1 MKKSLACCLAL
12 AALGLAAPMRAKT
25 VYVPVLEPVNATGAA
40 LATQLWI
47 SNFGPQQ
54 LPYATSLLQA
64 DGVPAATKSL
74 GATVPAD
81 RAVYLD
87 KVAAEGE
94 TGLLAVDASE
104 DLLINAWVQSGQG
117 KQTFYTGLPVISTDN
132 QIAAGAT
139 TYLNGVGRLG
149 SRDTTQVALVNLGPA
164 AAQCQVDVVDGN
176 GAFLRSVGTLEVS
189 ALSMKRYDDALGLH
203 GAAAASAK
211 VSCDQPFYAMAVTVD
226 AKTSQVSFINP
237 ADAVEKS
244 RKPATPTAPPTIPN
258 PVVFDQPGYF
268 HLATKDNPKKILRI
282 PVPAAFSARRVSAEF
297 DIVAGPWNPRLKKG
311 AHNLIFFHRG
321 KFRSNTLANI
331 NAFGPNN
338 NKVKD
343 AQNID
348 LPAKYNTQLQ
358 LGYLFQQGQTY
369 HISMLYSAF
378 NKNVTFGIYQNGN
391 LIKGGTFAATAKG
404 GILTIPAT
412 GLVAEFGNYNN
423 QGLPE
428 VSSLGWKFGN
438 FHVEIAH

>member
-1 MKKSLACCLAL
+1 MKKSLVCCLAL

-25 VYVPVLEPVNATGAA
+25 VYVPVVEPVNANGGA

-47 SNFGPQQ
+47 SNFGPEQ
-54 LPYATSLLQA
+54 LPYSTNLLRA
-64 DGVPAATKSL
+64 DGAAAETKSI

-94 TGLLAVDASE
+94 TGLLAVDAAE
-104 DLLINAWVQSGQG
+104 DLLVNAWVQSGHG
-117 KQTFYTGLPVISTDN
+117 KQVFYAGLPVISADN
-132 QIAAGAT
+132 QIAAGAS

-149 SRDTTQVALVNLGPA
+149 SRDTTQVSLINLGPT
-164 AAQCQVDVVDGN
+164 AAQCQVDVVDGD
-176 GAFLRSVGTLEVS
+176 GAFLRSAGSVEVP
-189 ALSMKRYDDALGLH
+189 ALSMKKYEDAFGLR

-211 VSCDQPFYAMAVTVD
+211 VSCDQPFYALAATLD
-226 AKTSQVSFINP
+226 SKTAQVSIVNP
-237 ADAVEKS
+237 SDAAEKAS
-244 RKPATPTAPPTIPN
+244 KPPATTIPN
-258 PVVFDQPGYF
+258 PLIFDQTGLF
-268 HLATKDNPKKILRI
+268 HTATKDNPKKILRI
-282 PVPAAFSARRVSAEF
+282 PVPAAFDAKKVFAEF

-321 KFRSNTLANI
+321 RFRSNTLANI

-348 LPAKYNTQLQ
+348 LPPRYNTQVQ
-358 LGYLFQQGQTY
+358 LGYLFQQGQSY
-369 HISMLYSAF
+369 HISMLYNAAL
-378 NKNVTFGIYQNGN
+378 KNVDFGVFQNGQ
-391 LIKGGTFAATAKG
+391 LVKGGHFSATASHQ
-404 GILTIPAT
+404 ILTIPGT

-428 VSSLGWKFGN
+428 VSSLGWKFAN
-438 FHVEIAH
+438 FHVEITH